1 MREKRESEE
10 KRSRPHHEPQRWC
23 NGRPGKN
30 CEIQSLPG
38 PEVPAQ
44 KKLWQAWITRRER
57 GQKTRKRKKKRKRK
71 RKEKEGRKEK
81 RKKNEKEERKEK
93 GRRMK
98 RRRKERKKERMKEV
112 P

>member
-44 KKLWQAWITRRER
+44 KKLWQAWI
-57 GQKTRKRKKKRKRK
+57 KKRKRSEDKEKKEEKKKEKK
-71 RKEKEGRKEK
+71 RKGRKK
-81 RKKNEKEERKEK
+81 RKKEKK
-93 GRRMK
+93 
-98 RRRKERKKERMKEV
+98 
-112 P
+112 